1 MNNQKKTIWSNPVFG
16 SKIKSNDVKLPEM
29 LIGYFIGPFG
39 ALLASGIYTSILQN
53 YFTDVLKMD
62 LSFLTTLQLVSTIFI
77 VAANLIVGQL
87 IERTKS
93 MAGKARPWILL
104 SALTMSVASVL
115 MFIVPFEGTAK
126 MVWIAIAYN
135 LFYAVAY
142 PIYNTAN
149 STLIPLSTRNSKQ
162 RGTLASFTNVAGLGV
177 MGAGSM
183 VFPILVSFALK
194 ENKHLWFLAML
205 AIAIF
210 SALTIYLQFLFT
222 RERVTEEL
230 LSSVTEA
237 DSQKTKAPSLKA
249 QLSAVA
255 SEKTWWIVMLFYMG
269 FQWSGA
275 MKNGSMSYYCKWV
288 LDNSFFGNADA
299 WGASQSLLSIMGAVP
314 MAVAA
319 VIVIPLCNKYGKRIV
334 CMLGMLLG
342 AVGGVIAILGN
353 GHIVPVAAGVAL
365 KCLGSAPACY
375 MILALLADVID
386 HIEYKKEIR
395 TDGLTMSIY
404 SSIMVAGTP
413 VCNAIFSAVLKMS
426 GYDQNADVALGLLG
440 QMQAAKTAISVSYIW
455 VETVAYVV
463 CAGLI
468 FFFTIEKHLPEEQ
481 EAIVARKNANKNV

>member
-1 MNNQKKTIWSNPVFG
+1 MNKKKSDFWTGPLTG
-16 SKIKSNDVKLPEM
+16 TRIKSNDVKMPEM

-39 ALLASGIYTSILQN
+39 ALLASGIFTSILQN
-53 YFTDVLKMD
+53 YFTDVLK
-62 LSFLTTLQLVSTIFI
+62 LNLAFLTTLQLVSTIFI

-87 IERTKS
+87 IERTRT

-104 SALTMSVASVL
+104 SAFTLSVASVL

-149 STLIPLSTRNSKQ
+149 STLIPVSTRNSQQ
-162 RGTLASFTNVAGLGV
+162 RGALASFTNVAGLGV

-194 ENKHLWFLAML
+194 EDQHLWFIAML
-205 AIAIF
+205 AVAIF
-210 SALTIYLQFLFT
+210 SALTIFLQFQFT
-222 RERVTEEL
+222 RERVTEEQMEGAG
-230 LSSVTEA
+230 VKEEKA
-237 DSQKTKAPSLKA
+237 KTASLRE
-249 QLSAVA
+249 QLAAVA
-255 SEKTWWIVMLFYMG
+255 GEKMWWIVMLFYLG

-275 MKNGSMSYYCKWV
+275 MKNGSMTYFCKWV
-288 LDNSFFGNADA
+288 LDNTFFGNADA

-319 VIVIPLCNKYGKRIV
+319 VFIVPLCNKFGKRIV
-334 CMLGMLLG
+334 CMIGMIIG
-342 AVGGVIAILGN
+342 AAGGIIAILGN
-353 GHIVPVAAGVAL
+353 GQIIPVAVGVAL

-375 MILALLADVID
+375 MILAMLADVID
-386 HIEYKKEIR
+386 HIEFKKNIR

-413 VCNAIFSAVLKMS
+413 VCNSIFSAILNAS
-426 GYDQNADVALGLLG
+426 GYDQAADIALGTAAQTLG
-440 QMQAAKTAISVSYIW
+440 VQTAISAGYIW
-455 VETVAYVV
+455 VETIAYIL
-463 CAGLI
+463 CAILV
-468 FFFTIEKHLPEEQ
+468 FFFTIEKKLPEEQ
-481 EAIVARKNANKNV
+481 AAIAARKK